1 MDRQQDGRKGRPAL
15 GPAYG
20 SGAPL
25 PRLTEAQRTARA
37 AILAADDEHDYE
49 SVACLCGS
57 TGSDGVLNEVDR
69 HGLPARYVICEA
81 CGLRSALAS
90 VAGGALPPILHHRV
104 PVVVQ
109 SVDLAETRIRARNRR
124 GAPATRERVEWIT
137 TVWRQRSG
145 KASARIVEIGAGG
158 GWNLAGL
165 PRDRERIGYD
175 LDDAYLTVGREAFGL
190 DMRRG
195 LALDAL
201 PELANA
207 DIILLSHV
215 VEHLA
220 DPSETLRAIGKAM
233 RSDALA
239 LIEVPGIFR
248 IHRSNL
254 DPRSY
259 LQNAHT
265 FTFCAPTLRDVCERA
280 GLEVLEVD
288 ETARAT
294 CRPGLER
301 SVSRPATHP
310 GLAKRIVRYLRSC
323 DFGYRQYRRMGSLP
337 LVGRLLA
344 YGWRRTW
351 FALVGTISYR
361 DDREA

>member
-1 MDRQQDGRKGRPAL
+1 VSGTSEGAGPAL
-15 GPAYG
+15 GRAYG

-25 PRLTEAQRTARA
+25 PLLTEPQRTTRA
-37 AILAADDEHDYE
+37 AILAADDERDYE
-49 SVACLCGS
+49 SAACLCGS
-57 TGSDGVLNEVDR
+57 SGSDRVLSEVDR
-69 HGLPARYVICEA
+69 HGLPARYLICEV
-81 CGLRSALAS
+81 CGLVRLSPRWREDRYVRFYATEYRSLYNPSTLPTLEYARALA
-90 VAGGALPPILHHRV
+90 A
-104 PVVVQ
+104 
-109 SVDLAETRIRARNRR
+109 
-124 GAPATRERVEWIT
+124 APATRERVEWVAT
-137 TVWRQRSG
+137 AWRRRSG
-145 KASARIVEIGAGG
+145 KGSARIVEIGAGG

-165 PRDRERIGYD
+165 PRDWERIGYD
-175 LDDAYLTVGREAFGL
+175 LDDAYLAVGREAFRL

-195 LALDAL
+195 LAPDAL

-220 DPSETLRAIGKAM
+220 DPSDTLRAIGKAM

-248 IHRSNL
+248 IHRTNL

-265 FTFCAPTLRDVCERA
+265 FTFCAATLRDACERA

-294 CRPGLER
+294 CRPGAKR
-301 SVSRPATHP
+301 SMSGPTTHP
-310 GLAKRIVRYLRSC
+310 DLAERIVRYLRRC
-323 DFGYRQYRRMGSLP
+323 DFGFRQYRRVGSLP

-344 YGWRRTW
+344 YGWRHMW
-351 FALVGTISYR
+351 FAVVGL
-361 DDREA
+361 AV

>member
-1 MDRQQDGRKGRPAL
+1 MDRERDGRKGRPAL

-57 TGSDGVLNEVDR
+57 SGSDGVLSEVDR

-81 CGLRSALAS
+81 CGLVRLSPRWREERYRRFYTTEYRSLYNPS
-90 VAGGALPPILHHRV
+90 TLPKLEY
-104 PVVVQ
+104 
-109 SVDLAETRIRARNRR
+109 ARAIA

-165 PRDRERIGYD
+165 PRDWERIGYD

>member
-1 MDRQQDGRKGRPAL
+1 VRGLGERVVPAL

-25 PRLTEAQRTARA
+25 PQLTEAQRTARD
-37 AILAADDEHDYE
+37 AILAADDKHDYE

-57 TGSDGVLNEVDR
+57 SGSDRVLSEVDR
-69 HGLPARYVICEA
+69 HGLPARYLICEA
-81 CGLRSALAS
+81 CGLVRLSPRWREERYRRFYITEYRSLYNPS
-90 VAGGALPPILHHRV
+90 TLPKLEY
-104 PVVVQ
+104 
-109 SVDLAETRIRARNRR
+109 ARAIAA
-124 GAPATRERVEWIT
+124 APATRERVEWVT

-145 KASARIVEIGAGG
+145 KGSARIVEIGAGG

-165 PRDRERIGYD
+165 PRDWERIGYD
-175 LDDAYLTVGREAFGL
+175 LDDAYLAVGREAFGL

-207 DIILLSHV
+207 DIVLLSHV

-233 RSDALA
+233 RSDGLA

-248 IHRSNL
+248 IHRTNL

-294 CRPGLER
+294 CRPPLER
-301 SVSRPATHP
+301 LIPEPTRHP
-310 GLAKRIVRYLRSC
+310 GLAERIVRYLGLC
-323 DFGYRQYRRMGSLP
+323 DFGFRQYQRLRSLP

-351 FALVGTISYR
+351 FAWVGTISYR
-361 DDREA
+361 DDREVQP